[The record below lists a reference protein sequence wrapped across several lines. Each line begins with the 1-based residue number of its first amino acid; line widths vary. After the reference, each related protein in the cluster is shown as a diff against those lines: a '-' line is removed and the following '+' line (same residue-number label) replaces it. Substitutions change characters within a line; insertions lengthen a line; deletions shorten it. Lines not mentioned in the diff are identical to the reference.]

1 MCLYLTPSAVYW
13 SEKRQRWRKD
23 DEEETVKVKDISTV
37 VLCTG
42 YLPNLDIIE
51 EDLQYD
57 DEGEWEVSKGWT
69 MENNAL
75 TISVG
80 NPTPSKKLNVG
91 ATCYPDV
98 YRGLLIDNPSMMYI
112 METFDP
118 VSSFLDLDVNAH
130 MLLSFLTGASEIPK
144 EKDMH
149 KANQKQLEAEMQVPW
164 FRLAIDPAYRAEVDE
179 LPDGH
184 WSENA
189 TDERAIILNQMPA
202 DFMVRRLARDM
213 KECNYPVDL
222 GDWKKLS
229 KKGEAVVKML
239 VATGNARSRI
249 PKEESGWMTFRDADP
264 SQFVSIHTGTPA
276 CALPGHFMDIKG
288 KAVADL
294 E

>member
-1 MCLYLTPSAVYW
+1 MGIFCNFGTRLTEALLFTQLATLPMSAVYW

-23 DEEETVKVKDISTV
+23 DEEEPVKVKDISTV

-51 EDLQYD
+51 DDLQYD
-57 DEGEWEVSKGWT
+57 DEGEWEASEGWA

-80 NPTPSKKLNVG
+80 NPSPSKKLDVG

-130 MLLSFLTGASEIPK
+130 MLLSFLTGATEIPK

-149 KANQKQLEAEMQVPW
+149 KANQKQLEEEMQIPW
-164 FRLAIDPAYRAEVDE
+164 LRLTIDPAYRAEVDE

-189 TDERAIILNQMPA
+189 EDERAIILNQMPA
-202 DFMVRRLARDM
+202 DFMVRRLAR
-213 KECNYPVDL
+213 YVIAFL
-222 GDWKKLS
+222 FG
-229 KKGEAVVKML
+229 
-239 VATGNARSRI
+239 R
-249 PKEESGWMTFRDADP
+249 
-264 SQFVSIHTGTPA
+264 
-276 CALPGHFMDIKG
+276 
-288 KAVADL
+288 
-294 E
+294 